1 MNLKKLRGKPRNRMQ
16 LMRLMQLLAPHLKMR
31 RMFSGGQVPYDTDDS
46 GMVDFQN
53 SSDAFLDENS
63 TLVGNIPM
71 DSIDVSEPIYSVPVY
86 QTKKEKRKE
95 SHQARRAARQNKR
108 AFKRQ
113 LRDERQAAGMSKRGG
128 MYRAQVKDYKQ
139 GQFAEEKEAAKAI
152 KNWKYHD

>member
-71 DSIDVSEPIYSVPVY
+71 DSIDVSEPIYSAPVY
-86 QTKKEKRKE
+86 KTKKEKRKE
-95 SHQARRAARQNKR
+95 SRQAKREARQSKR
-108 AFKRQ
+108 DFRSQ
-113 LRDERQAAGMSKRGG
+113 LRDERRAAGMRGRG
-128 MYRAQVKDYKQ
+128 RSYRQQVKDYRQ
-139 GQFAEEKEAAKAI
+139 GQFAEDKEAAKAI
-152 KNWKYHD
+152 KDYKYHD